1 MTVDSISTY
10 LNNKGAHNIYNKSTI
25 ETLKQLQGNGLIN
38 PLYRPID
45 ITSKAPNSTPS
56 QSVASPFAENHVNDA
71 NDTIGNSSLN
81 VKSESLKSKLC
92 GDVMIMKSYFIDELW
107 SLRNE
112 ATINKKQDCN
122 INIEETTTLKKSK
135 TVGT

>member
-1 MTVDSISTY
+1 M
-10 LNNKGAHNIYNKSTI
+10 
-25 ETLKQLQGNGLIN
+25 QGNGLIN

-45 ITSKAPNSTPS
+45 ITSKAPNSSPS
-56 QSVASPFAENHVNDA
+56 QSVAENHVNDA
-71 NDTIGNSSLN
+71 SDTIGNSSLN

-92 GDVMIMKSYFIDELW
+92 GDVMIMKSYFIDELS

-135 TVGT
+135 TAGT